1 MPGVVDQRRQIELF
15 ETGLR
20 KRGRDKNPRQLKL
33 EIGNFPI
40 GSLQR
45 NALANLY
52 VHWGTFDSEPNMATN
67 AKTVKRLAKEVHIK
81 AQRDK
86 LALMSPN
93 DRKAALRQVAARV
106 KKQQEKKK

>member
-1 MPGVVDQRRQIELF
+1 
-15 ETGLR
+15 
-20 KRGRDKNPRQLKL
+20 
-33 EIGNFPI
+33 
-40 GSLQR
+40 
-45 NALANLY
+45 
-52 VHWGTFDSEPNMATN
+52 MATN

-93 DRKAALRQVAARV
+93 ERKAAMRQVAARV